1 MAIDTTSTTLPA
13 IEPAVTPAET
23 THDRKD
29 VPGGLGRLF
38 AVAQIRSVLGCY
50 IALLRLGR
58 WLGRSRRPIPAAG
71 ADVLITGTF
80 HSDNWVRSHLK
91 PLAASSQCARLRIVA
106 TNPVPAVDGLV
117 AIYPPRWLRRTI
129 GDVPAR
135 LLVFVLVAI
144 RTRPDVVGAFHL
156 LINGLVTAMVGR
168 WIGARSMYFCVGGPV
183 EVLDGGIHGEN
194 RYFAKLKTPDA
205 LVERWLLEA
214 VSACDLIITMGT
226 RAATFFRERGVTSRC
241 HVVAGGI
248 DASRFA
254 LKRQA
259 ASPAYDAVLVA
270 RLVPIK
276 AIDLF
281 VRAIAELAR
290 TRPGVTAAIVGDG
303 PLRESLEQLARDLG
317 IADRITFAGQQRDV
331 HHWLQQSRI
340 FVLTSHSEG
349 LALSLMEAMTCGL
362 PGVVSHVGDLSDL
375 VTHGVNGFLVRER
388 EPRAFAMRLAELLD
402 DPLRYAAFADAARLA
417 SARYESAETTRIWD
431 RVLRDD
437 CQEARV

>member
-1 MAIDTTSTTLPA
+1 MAIETTTTTLPA
-13 IEPAVTPAET
+13 IEPAAAPAT
-23 THDRKD
+23 SRQ
-29 VPGGLGRLF
+29 PGPRNLRRLA
-38 AVAQIRSVLGCY
+38 AVVQIRSVLGCY

-58 WLGRSRRPIPAAG
+58 RLGRSRRPIPAAG
-71 ADVLITGTF
+71 ADILITGTF

-91 PLAASSQCARLRIVA
+91 PLAASKECARLRIVA
-106 TNPVPAVDGLV
+106 TNPVPAVDKVV

-135 LLVFVLVAI
+135 LLVFILVAI
-144 RTRPDVVGAFHL
+144 RTRPDVVGAFHM
-156 LINGLVTAMVGR
+156 LINGLVTALVGR

-194 RYFAKLKTPDA
+194 RYFCRLQTPDP

-214 VSACDLIITMGT
+214 TAACDLIITMGT
-226 RAATFFRERGVTSRC
+226 RAKTFFRERGITSAC

-248 DASRFA
+248 DASTFGSAR
-254 LKRQA
+254 A
-259 ASPAYDAVLVA
+259 AATDLPEFDAVLVA

-276 AIDLF
+276 AIDIF

-290 TRPGVTAAIVGDG
+290 TRPQVKAAIVGDG
-303 PLRESLEQLARDLG
+303 PLRAPLEQLARDLG

-331 HHWLQQSRI
+331 QHWLRRSRI

-375 VTHGVNGFLVRER
+375 VTHGLNGFLVPER
-388 EPRAFAMRLAELLD
+388 EPQAFARRLAELLD
-402 DPLRYAAFADAARLA
+402 DRLRYAAFADAARLA
-417 SARYESAETTRIWD
+417 AARYESAETTRLWD
-431 RVLRDD
+431 RVLRSDAPH
-437 CQEARV
+437 EAPA